1 MKGHMMQALG
11 YTIFSRFSLGGVFG
25 LAGLFLAS
33 AILASVVMPSQPAQ
47 ADFIDGRQLQLYCAS
62 QNPADEAI
70 CIVYITGAVDAFTTV
85 DLIAEK
91 TNGAE
96 RIFCMP
102 DGVQPDQLKA
112 MTLGWLQHDATDL
125 DYAAT
130 LLIWGA
136 MKDAY
141 SCS

>member
-1 MKGHMMQALG
+1 
-11 YTIFSRFSLGGVFG
+11 
-25 LAGLFLAS
+25 
-33 AILASVVMPSQPAQ
+33 MPSQPAQ

-70 CIVYITGAVDAFTTV
+70 CIVYITGAVEAFTTV

-112 MTLGWLQHDATDL
+112 MTLGWLQRDATDL

-136 MKDAY
+136 MRDAY

>member
-1 MKGHMMQALG
+1 
-11 YTIFSRFSLGGVFG
+11 
-25 LAGLFLAS
+25 
-33 AILASVVMPSQPAQ
+33 MPSQSAQ
-47 ADFIDGRQLQLYCAS
+47 ADFIDGRRLQIYCAL

-70 CIVYITGAVDAFTTV
+70 RIVFIIGPVDAFTTD

-102 DGVQPDQLKA
+102 DGVQPDQPKA
-112 MTLGWLQHDATDL
+112 LTLGWLQRDATDL
-125 DYAAT
+125 DSAAT
-130 LLIWGA
+130 LLIWDA

-141 SCS
+141 GCP

>member
-1 MKGHMMQALG
+1 MKGYIMQTG
-11 YTIFSRFSLGGVFG
+11 YHTIFLRSLLVG
-25 LAGLFLAS
+25 LAGLFGLFA
-33 AILASVVMPSQPAQ
+33 AGVMMPVQPAQ

-91 TNGAE
+91 TNDAP

-102 DGVQPDQLKA
+102 EGVAPDHLKA
-112 MTLGWLQHDATDL
+112 DIALASAREHQ
-125 DYAAT
+125 
-130 LLIWGA
+130 
-136 MKDAY
+136 
-141 SCS
+141 S

>member
-1 MKGHMMQALG
+1 M
-11 YTIFSRFSLGGVFG
+11 
-25 LAGLFLAS
+25 
-33 AILASVVMPSQPAQ
+33 
-47 ADFIDGRQLQLYCAS
+47 QLYCAS

-70 CIVYITGAVDAFTTV
+70 CIAYITGAVDAFTTV

-96 RIFCMP
+96 RIFCLLY
-102 DGVQPDQLKA
+102 GVQPDQFKDL
-112 MTLGWLQHDATDL
+112 TLGWLQRDATDL
-125 DYAAT
+125 DYAVT
-130 LLIWGA
+130 LLIWDA

>member
-1 MKGHMMQALG
+1 MLQAFG
-11 YTIFSRFSLGGVFG
+11 YTIFSRYLFCGIF
-25 LAGLFLAS
+25 ALFLAS
-33 AILASVVMPSQPAQ
+33 VATPSQPAQ
-47 ADFIDGRQLQLYCAS
+47 ADFIDGQQLQLYYAS

-96 RIFCMP
+96 RIFCLPYGM
-102 DGVQPDQLKA
+102 QPDQLKGL
-112 MTLGWLQHDATDL
+112 TLGRPQRDATDL

>member
-1 MKGHMMQALG
+1 MQIIY
-11 YTIFSRFSLGGVFG
+11 YTIFLRSLLVG
-25 LAGLFLAS
+25 LAGLFSLSTAG
-33 AILASVVMPSQPAQ
+33 VMLPVQPAQ

-62 QNPADEAI
+62 ENPADEAI

-85 DLIAEK
+85 DLIAKK
-91 TNGAE
+91 TNNAP

-102 DGVQPDQLKA
+102 EGVAPDQLKA
-112 MTLGWLQHDATDL
+112 LIMRWLQREKTNL

-130 LLIWGA
+130 LLVWGA

-141 SCS
+141 GCS

>member
-1 MKGHMMQALG
+1 MS
-11 YTIFSRFSLGGVFG
+11 IWRNDSLGRWCRFGVFG
-25 LAGLFLAS
+25 LLFS
-33 AILASVVMPSQPAQ
+33 AVMMQGQPAK
-47 ADFIDGRQLQLYCAS
+47 ADFINGQQLQLYCAS
-62 QNPADEAI
+62 QNPEDEAI

-91 TNGAE
+91 TNGAA

-102 DGVQPDQLKA
+102 DGIQPDQLKA
-112 MTLGWLQHDATDL
+112 VTVRWLQRGDTNL

-130 LLIWGA
+130 LLVWGA
-136 MKDAY
+136 MKDAF

>member
-1 MKGHMMQALG
+1 MMQALG
-11 YTIFSRFSLGGVFG
+11 YTILSRFSLGGVFG
-25 LAGLFLAS
+25 LASLFLAS
-33 AILASVVMPSQPAQ
+33 AILASVVMLSQPAQ

-112 MTLGWLQHDATDL
+112 MTLGWLQRDATDL
-125 DYAAT
+125 DFAAT

-136 MKDAY
+136 MKNAY

>member
-1 MKGHMMQALG
+1 
-11 YTIFSRFSLGGVFG
+11 
-25 LAGLFLAS
+25 
-33 AILASVVMPSQPAQ
+33 MPSQPAQ
-47 ADFIDGRQLQLYCAS
+47 ADIIDGRQLQLYCAS

-70 CIVYITGAVDAFTTV
+70 CIVYITGVFDAFTTV

-102 DGVQPDQLKA
+102 DGVQLDELKA
-112 MTLGWLQHDATDL
+112 LILGWLQRDATDL
-125 DYAAT
+125 DYAAS

-136 MKDAY
+136 IEDAY

>member
-1 MKGHMMQALG
+1 
-11 YTIFSRFSLGGVFG
+11 
-25 LAGLFLAS
+25 
-33 AILASVVMPSQPAQ
+33 
-47 ADFIDGRQLQLYCAS
+47 
-62 QNPADEAI
+62 
-70 CIVYITGAVDAFTTV
+70 
-85 DLIAEK
+85 LIAEK

-96 RIFCMP
+96 RIFCLPYGM
-102 DGVQPDQLKA
+102 QPNQLKGL
-112 MTLGWLQHDATDL
+112 TLGRPQRDATDL

>member
-1 MKGHMMQALG
+1 MKGYIMQTG
-11 YTIFSRFSLGGVFG
+11 YHTIFLRSLLCG
-25 LAGLFLAS
+25 LAGLFGLFA
-33 AILASVVMPSQPAQ
+33 AGVMMPVQPAQ

-91 TNGAE
+91 TNNTP
-96 RIFCMP
+96 RFFCMP
-102 DGVQPDQLKA
+102 EGVAPDQLKA
-112 MTLGWLQHDATDL
+112 LMLRWLQRENTNL

-130 LLIWGA
+130 LLVWGA

-141 SCS
+141 GCS